1 MSLGSMVAAGEGIV
15 PPVMRT
21 CIILNPRAGAAEAIR
36 ESLGRAI
43 DRLDGIEIRETERAG
58 RARALAA
65 SAVAEG
71 FDRVVAAGGD
81 GTLNEVL
88 NGIAPD
94 FGRVELGLV
103 PAGTGNDLARTLGIP
118 SDPEAAVEVL
128 ARGAVRS
135 LDLARLQTEG
145 EDRWFLNVS
154 AGGFGGEVDEDLR
167 AEIKEVWGP
176 LSYIRTAFEALA
188 ELETYRVRLTFEPGS
203 SEAASLEVAAVN
215 VVVANGRYV
224 AGGLH
229 VAPTAAPD
237 DGLLD
242 VVVIRAAP
250 IPRLSLLAPQVAL
263 GQHLDHELILHRRV
277 RSLAVESE
285 PAMQFNADGELAGA
299 TPVRYQVVPGA
310 VRFVAPPAEP

>member
-1 MSLGSMVAAGEGIV
+1 
-15 PPVMRT
+15 MRT
-21 CIILNPRAGAAEAIR
+21 CVILNPRAGGAEEIR

-58 RARALAA
+58 GARALAA

-94 FGRVELGLV
+94 FARVELGLV

-118 SDPEAAVEVL
+118 PDPEAAVEIL

-135 LDLARLQTEG
+135 LDLARLQTE
-145 EDRWFLNVS
+145 EEERWFLNVS
-154 AGGFGGEVDEDLR
+154 AGGFGGEVAEQLR

-203 SEAASLEVAAVN
+203 SGAEILEVAAVN

-224 AGGLH
+224 AGGIH

>member
-1 MSLGSMVAAGEGIV
+1 
-15 PPVMRT
+15 MRT
-21 CIILNPRAGAAEAIR
+21 CVILNPRAGAAEEIR

-58 RARALAA
+58 GARALAER
-65 SAVAEG
+65 AVAEG

-94 FGRVELGLV
+94 FGRVELGLL
-103 PAGTGNDLARTLGIP
+103 PAGTGNDLARTLGVP
-118 SDPEAAVEVL
+118 PDLEEAVEIL

-135 LDLARLQTEG
+135 LDLARLRTEE

-154 AGGFGGEVDEDLR
+154 AGGFAGEVDERLR

-176 LSYIRTAFEALA
+176 LSYIRTAFEALS
-188 ELETYRVRLTFEPGS
+188 ELEPYRVRLTFEPGS
-203 SEAASLEVAAVN
+203 SEAESLTIEAVN

-224 AGGLH
+224 AGGVH

-263 GQHLDHELILHRRV
+263 GQHLDHELIFHRRM

-285 PAMQFNADGELAGA
+285 PAMPFNADGEPAGA
-299 TPVRYQVVPGA
+299 TPVRYQVLPGA

>member
-1 MSLGSMVAAGEGIV
+1 MSLGSVGAADEGIV

-21 CIILNPRAGAAEAIR
+21 CVILNPRAGGAEAIR
-36 ESLGRAI
+36 DSLLRAV
-43 DRLDGIEIRETERAG
+43 DRLEGIVIRETERAG
-58 RARALAA
+58 DARALAER
-65 SAVAEG
+65 AVAEG
-71 FDRVVAAGGD
+71 FERLVAAGGD

-94 FGRVELGLV
+94 FDRVELGLV

-203 SEAASLEVAAVN
+203 SEAESLEVAAVN

>member
-1 MSLGSMVAAGEGIV
+1 MSRGSVGAADEGIV

-21 CIILNPRAGAAEAIR
+21 CVILNPRAGGAEAIR
-36 ESLGRAI
+36 ESLRQAI
-43 DRLDGIEIRETERAG
+43 LRLDGIVVRETERAG
-58 RARALAA
+58 GARALAA

-71 FDRVVAAGGD
+71 FERLIAGGGD

-88 NGIAPD
+88 NGVAPD
-94 FGRVELGLV
+94 FDRVELGLV

-118 SDPEAAVEVL
+118 SDPEAAVDVL

-135 LDLARLQTEG
+135 LDVARLQTEG
-145 EDRWFLNVS
+145 DDRWFLNVS
-154 AGGFGGEVDEDLR
+154 AGGFGGEVDEHLR

-203 SEAASLEVAAVN
+203 PEAEILEVAAVN

-242 VVVIRAAP
+242 LVVIRAAP

-285 PAMQFNADGELAGA
+285 PAMHFNADGELAGA

-310 VRFVAPPAEP
+310 VRFVTPPAEP

>member
-1 MSLGSMVAAGEGIV
+1 
-15 PPVMRT
+15 MRT
-21 CIILNPRAGAAEAIR
+21 CVILNPRAGGAEAIR
-36 ESLGRAI
+36 ESLLRAV
-43 DRLDGIEIRETERAG
+43 DRLDGIVIRETERAG
-58 RARALAA
+58 GARELAA

-71 FDRVVAAGGD
+71 FERLVAAGGD

-88 NGIAPD
+88 NGLAPD
-94 FGRVELGLV
+94 FDRVELGLV

-203 SEAASLEVAAVN
+203 SEAESLEVAAVN

-263 GQHLDHELILHRRV
+263 GQHLDHELILHRRA

-285 PAMQFNADGELAGA
+285 PAMQFNADGELVGA
-299 TPVRYQVVPGA
+299 TPVRYQVLPGA
-310 VRFVAPPAEP
+310 VRFVAPPPEP